1 MNRFPRCH
9 KSSNSRNPPSDAESE
24 PVSASVYGYKGCS
37 SIDFVL
43 GVALGTSKKFC
54 YSGMSLQALCASS
67 GGKFMEA
74 VAGQETMTARDEG
87 RLTGN
92 TIRVTARLVLL
103 STGMTR
109 NVLFINLDAVWTIYS
124 DESRTLVSTTQAR
137 NSSKR
142 FASSRVRIGA
152 STKSKK

>member
-1 MNRFPRCH
+1 
-9 KSSNSRNPPSDAESE
+9 
-24 PVSASVYGYKGCS
+24 
-37 SIDFVL
+37 
-43 GVALGTSKKFC
+43 
-54 YSGMSLQALCASS
+54 
-67 GGKFMEA
+67 MEA

-109 NVLFINLDAVWTIYS
+109 NVLFINLEAVWTIYS

-152 STKSKK
+152 SPKSKK